1 MYLQAYLIGST
12 YLGNIHNL
20 TGKCTFSLYT
30 LSDDT
35 VQQVL
40 KHTHTHRA
48 VVTISL
54 DLLSTDHLRIVS
66 FLPLTEKYPEYW
78 YRYRHVSKAFRAF
91 LMSF

>member
-40 KHTHTHRA
+40 KHTHTHTQSSSYHIPGFAKYRSSKDSF
-48 VVTISL
+48 IS
-54 DLLSTDHLRIVS
+54 S
-66 FLPLTEKYPEYW
+66 FDREI
-78 YRYRHVSKAFRAF
+78 S
-91 LMSF
+91 